1 MTRPQIKHPNYSRD
15 RWLSKLAKTLLLG
28 VFLQHSSVGV
38 AQIKSDVAV
47 RPPLLNR
54 AGYSYSEPASNY
66 NFSGSSGLLNAVPDR
81 LVDPLGRILGCG
93 GQLLPD
99 YSGFSVSLHEINP
112 GDPTQTDLG
121 NLVPL
126 TATELPDIS
135 GNNVSGGIS
144 PNRENKN
151 PFFLSNAAPEN
162 ERGIYNFLLDP
173 TKGQLSPGRTYIFV
187 VNPPA
192 NSIYQQR
199 RIKIQIVDST
209 GTSGNNIVRYVAT
222 SLDGQPIS
230 ITGDTRVEATAVSVA
245 NAELIGLDLLAFQ
258 FTTQLCQPDQAQIVK
273 TGDRAA
279 AEPGDSV
286 IYRLSV
292 RSRSDAELKDV
303 TLTDTLPLG
312 FRFLPN
318 SVRGEIEGQI
328 VSITAEARGSSVIF
342 RSPTPIPSGKVLNVA
357 YAAQLTP
364 DSIRGSGRN
373 VAIVNAR
380 RADNGFSI
388 QDGPATHQLRIRQG
402 ILSDCGVIIGRVF
415 IDKNFDGEQQSGEP
429 GVPNAVIFL
438 DDGNRISTDANGLF
452 SVANVL
458 SGYRSGVLDLASV
471 PGYTFA
477 PNIRFSERNSQSRL
491 VHLAPGGL
499 VRMNFAIAPSLKEAV
514 QK

>member
-1 MTRPQIKHPNYSRD
+1 VARPQIKHPNHLHD
-15 RWLSKLAKTLLLG
+15 RWLLKLAIIFFLG
-28 VFLQHSSVGV
+28 GILQHFSDEV
-38 AQIKSDVAV
+38 AQAQPDTAV
-47 RPPLLNR
+47 RPPLLNQ
-54 AGYSYSEPASNY
+54 ATYSYSDPASSL
-66 NFSGSSGLLNAVPDR
+66 NFSGSSGQLNAAPDR

-93 GQLLPD
+93 GQILPD
-99 YSGFSVSLHEINP
+99 YAGFLVSLHEINP

-121 NLVPL
+121 SLVPL
-126 TATELPDIS
+126 TRTELPDIS
-135 GNNVSGGIS
+135 ENGVPGGIS

-151 PFFLSNAAPEN
+151 PFLLSNAVTET
-162 ERGIYNFLLDP
+162 ERGVYNFLLDP
-173 TKGQLSPGRTYIFV
+173 AKGQLNPGRTYIFV

-192 NSIYQQR
+192 NSVYQQR
-199 RIKIQIVDST
+199 RIKIQIIDST
-209 GTSGNNIVRYVAT
+209 GTAGNNIVRYVAT

-230 ITGDTRVEATAVSVA
+230 ITGDTRVEATAVSVT

-273 TGDRAA
+273 TGDRAS

-292 RSRSDAELKDV
+292 RSRTDADLKDV

-318 SVRGEIEGQI
+318 SMRGEIEGQVVAI
-328 VSITAEARGSSVIF
+328 GAETRGSTVIF
-342 RSPTPIPSGKVLNVA
+342 RSQTPIPSGKVLNVA

-364 DSIRGSGRN
+364 DAIRGSGRN
-373 VAIVNAR
+373 SAIVNAR
-380 RADNGFSI
+380 RSDNGFRI

-415 IDKNFDGEQQSGEP
+415 IDKNFDGEQQSGEL

-438 DDGNRISTDANGLF
+438 DDGNRISTDVNGLF

-458 SGYRSGVLDLASV
+458 PGYRSGVLDLASV

-477 PNIRFSERNSQSRL
+477 PNTRFSERNSQSRL
-491 VHLAPGGL
+491 VHLAPGEL